1 MYLCNTIRNAT
12 ICLPPPPELTSI
24 NSGSPIG
31 ATSSSSSYESGL
43 YRQHRCGT
51 YSNQRLSDYTAI
63 QGQPLFKS
71 GLSLVVF
78 KEDILPRVSA
88 ILRHATLILG
98 VVLCSFAMVVLPS
111 CSKRGTTQYDK
122 SSSLDSKAGSEQLM
136 EGSNESLPMEELS
149 ESNSLDNGALPY
161 EAQYGKNQTFL
172 SDEPH
177 ATIKVK
183 APHQSDVVV
192 IVKYDNPSGR
202 VAGHIYVRRD
212 QSASIQLPNG
222 RIYQTFFYCGND
234 WSPEKAMS
242 ESIIGGFTKGE
253 TFSKDGKPTRLKDKI
268 RSYELSIQGD
278 GNFTTVPSS
287 AKEMF

>member
-1 MYLCNTIRNAT
+1 MMYLCNTTRNAI

-24 NSGSPIG
+24 NSWNPIG
-31 ATSSSSSYESGL
+31 ATSSSSSYESDL
-43 YRQHRCGT
+43 YRLHRCGT

-78 KEDILPRVSA
+78 SME
-88 ILRHATLILG
+88 LRSRALAMLKHSTLILG
-98 VVLCSFAMVVLPS
+98 VVLCSFAMVVLSS
-111 CSKRGTTQYDK
+111 CTKRGNTQYDK
-122 SSSLDSKAGSEQLM
+122 SSSLGSKAGSEQLM
-136 EGSNESLPMEELS
+136 EGSDESLPIEELS
-149 ESNSLDNGALPY
+149 ESNSLDNGTLPY

-192 IVKYDNPSGR
+192 IYDNPSGR

-234 WSPEKAMS
+234 WSSEKAMS

-253 TFSKDGKPTRLKDKI
+253 TFSKDGKPTRLKDKTL
-268 RSYELSIQGD
+268 SYELSTQGE